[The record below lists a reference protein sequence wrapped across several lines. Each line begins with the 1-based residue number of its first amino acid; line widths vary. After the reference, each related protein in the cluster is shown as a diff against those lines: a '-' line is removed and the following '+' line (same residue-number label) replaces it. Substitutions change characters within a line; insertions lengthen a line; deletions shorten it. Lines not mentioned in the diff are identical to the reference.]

1 MFSPTDYFITQLAF
15 QNALLDEA
23 NVLKFLK

>member
-15 QNALLDEA
+15 QNVLLDEA